1 MLVHYGVR
9 RWCRGLDAQTHHL
22 KFMCQVNKTSNPS
35 ANARLIVC
43 FSGAKHSPHTTNT
56 QKSQQLTQYS
66 WVNNAYNTP
75 LQILIHKIGFT
86 REEAEKCISSSQAVH
101 ARFCLLMYSI
111 LTSRRI
117 CAVEIVQSHRNAEK
131 GIFSRSKLRLQNL
144 MWHMFQILFMD
155 QIGMTNAMM
164 KKAIQKSPKVLG
176 CNIETL
182 RKLVDW
188 FTELGVPSRKVI
200 SSN

>member
-1 MLVHYGVR
+1 
-9 RWCRGLDAQTHHL
+9 
-22 KFMCQVNKTSNPS
+22 
-35 ANARLIVC
+35 
-43 FSGAKHSPHTTNT
+43 
-56 QKSQQLTQYS
+56 
-66 WVNNAYNTP
+66 
-75 LQILIHKIGFT
+75 
-86 REEAEKCISSSQAVH
+86 
-101 ARFCLLMYSI
+101 
-111 LTSRRI
+111 
-117 CAVEIVQSHRNAEK
+117 
-131 GIFSRSKLRLQNL
+131 